1 MTRVVEGGKR
11 LVDLAEEAF
20 VCQWW
25 RMFDV
30 FLGAASEST
39 AQAIAQGHWGN
50 IAGVLVLLIGLEL
63 VLGVDNILVIS
74 IMVSRLDPA
83 IQQRAR
89 MIGLVLAL
97 VARIGLLFGVTWLLG
112 LSSPLGE
119 DFPVLAGVPVLSH
132 MSPKD
137 LILLAGGLFLIYKA
151 VKEIHH
157 LVEREEEGHG
167 LKKRDAFA
175 AVIGQIVILDI
186 VFSLDSVITAVG
198 MIDTLW
204 VIIVA
209 VVVAFI
215 IVMIFARPI
224 SDFILAHPAIKILA
238 LSFLV
243 TIGVTIMME
252 AFHKDIPKAY
262 IYLPM
267 GFAFAVELLQM
278 RYSANRKKAKPE

>member
-1 MTRVVEGGKR
+1 
-11 LVDLAEEAF
+11 
-20 VCQWW
+20 
-25 RMFDV
+25 MFDV
-30 FLGAASEST
+30 LLGAAAET
-39 AQAIAQGHWGN
+39 TTQAIAQGHWGN

-83 IQQRAR
+83 IQQKAR
-89 MIGLVLAL
+89 LIGLVLAL
-97 VARIGLLFGVTWLLG
+97 VARIVLLFGVTWLLG
-112 LSSPLGE
+112 LSTPIGE
-119 DFPVLAGVPVLSH
+119 DFPALAWIPFLSH

-157 LVEREEEGHG
+157 VVELHDESGG
-167 LKKRDAFA
+167 PKKLDAFS

-215 IVMIFARPI
+215 IVMIFAGPI
-224 SDFILAHPAIKILA
+224 GDFILAHPAIKILA

-243 TIGVTIMME
+243 TIGITIMME

-267 GFAFAVELLQM
+267 GFALGVELLQM
-278 RYSANRKKAKPE
+278 RFSANEKRKRP